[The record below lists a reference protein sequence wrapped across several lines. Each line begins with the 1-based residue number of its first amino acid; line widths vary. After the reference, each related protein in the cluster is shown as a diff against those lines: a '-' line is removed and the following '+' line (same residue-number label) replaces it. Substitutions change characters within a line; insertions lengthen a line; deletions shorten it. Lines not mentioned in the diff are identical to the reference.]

1 MPIEEKFDAKYL
13 GVILDNKLIYDE
25 HIKHVKSKLIKGNA
39 ILAKVRHFIPT
50 DLLTN
55 TYFAHLQS
63 HIDYGLNL
71 WGYATQNHLDNIIS
85 LQKKALRI
93 MCFKKARE
101 ESQPLFA
108 SKNILNFQ
116 QNVKLQAG
124 KMLWKASN
132 SFLCPSLRPLF
143 NKRPDDSNSFHTP
156 HRRLDVSQNCLTY
169 AGVRTWNSIPAEIRA
184 SSSLD
189 SFKRNYKEHLISG
202 SNGNQNNNVNNTLI
216 RFNRPWISRW
226 SLEI

>member
-1 MPIEEKFDAKYL
+1 
-13 GVILDNKLIYDE
+13 
-25 HIKHVKSKLIKGNA
+25 
-39 ILAKVRHFIPT
+39 
-50 DLLTN
+50 
-55 TYFAHLQS
+55 
-63 HIDYGLNL
+63 
-71 WGYATQNHLDNIIS
+71 
-85 LQKKALRI
+85 

-226 SLEI
+226 SLET

>member
-1 MPIEEKFDAKYL
+1 MLQI
-13 GVILDNKLIYDE
+13 
-25 HIKHVKSKLIKGNA
+25 S
-39 ILAKVRHFIPT
+39 T
-50 DLLTN
+50 LTN

-71 WGYATQNHLDNIIS
+71 WGYAAQVHLDNIIP

-93 MCFKKARE
+93 MCFKKPRE
-101 ESQPLFA
+101 ESQPLFT

-132 SFLCPSLRPLF
+132 SFLCPSLLPLF
-143 NKRPDDSNSFHTP
+143 DKRPDDSNTFHTV
-156 HRRLDVSQNCLTY
+156 HRRLDVSQNCITY

-189 SFKRNYKEHLISG
+189 SFKRKYKQHLING
-202 SNGNQNNNVNNTLI
+202 TNGNQNNNVNNALI
-216 RFNRPWISRW
+216 RFNRPWVSRW
-226 SLEI
+226 DL